1 MSEKEKKIMAP
12 LARAVKG
19 ASESRKDYLLG
30 WAECAASMAP
40 DPRRE
45 EEAER
50 TPA

>member
-1 MSEKEKKIMAP
+1 MSEKEKIMET